1 MSFPITKCPGCR
13 ASLLCHL
20 LLPAHMHIHTG
31 TPELGK
37 SYFWLGMCLGDRPCT
52 IYMVVFIL
60 MNEVTHQ
67 FRMEGCELKN
77 DKI

>member
-1 MSFPITKCPGCR
+1 
-13 ASLLCHL
+13 
-20 LLPAHMHIHTG
+20 MHIYTG

-37 SYFWLGMCLGDRPCT
+37 SYFWLGMCLGDHPCT

-60 MNEVTHQ
+60 MNEVTHR